1 MEVLESLQLEVEVY
15 EGSKYI
21 CTAYRNTWSNQRKR
35 RRMEK
40 MRDTQTKESSETF
53 LEDKI
58 VVGAKRRSS
67 ASEELIE
74 EKAIK
79 LDTTDE
85 CLIEFLVEVKRS
97 EIEKGELKKGEL
109 KKGENAELVYLRFEA
124 LETSDKELLHQI
136 TQYIKNNIL

>member
-40 MRDTQTKESSETF
+40 MRDTQTKEFSETF

-58 VVGAKRRSS
+58 VVGEKRRSS

-79 LDTTDE
+79 LDTADE

-97 EIEKGELKKGEL
+97 EIEKEEL
-109 KKGENAELVYLRFEA
+109 KKGENAEVVYLRFEA